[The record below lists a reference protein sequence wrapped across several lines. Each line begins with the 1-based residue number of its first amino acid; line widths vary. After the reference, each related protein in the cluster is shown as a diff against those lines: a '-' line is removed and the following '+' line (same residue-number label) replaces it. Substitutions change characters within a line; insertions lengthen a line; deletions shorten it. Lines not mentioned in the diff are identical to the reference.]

1 MRSETLDLN
10 AIRMQHTLI
19 LLRKLWYEDI
29 SRAEL
34 SRRIG
39 LSRSAISSIVSELL
53 DVNLVLELGLGAS
66 LGGRKPTILRLHENA
81 ACLLAVDIGKRH
93 LGVALMDLRCNII
106 EQVSCEHHREYS
118 PEDTYEELEQVIQGF
133 KKKHPEK
140 ATRIA
145 TIGVSIAGPVNYK
158 TGQVI
163 QPPSLPSWNNENVA
177 AALSRRFNTPVY
189 VDNDANLGAL
199 AELHFSGISDQH
211 LIYLKC
217 ATGIGAGILIDG
229 KIYRGV
235 SGGAGEIG
243 HTSINENGPVG
254 PSGYPGSLES
264 YVSGA
269 MLLQRMLELL
279 PQYPQSVL
287 RADSSLQHLAL
298 SAKAG
303 DELATLIVQEA
314 GQHLG
319 IAIANVVNLFS
330 PGEVILGGDLSLAEE
345 ALLEPLQQ
353 MLEQRTM
360 LINREQTNVRLTRFN
375 TLTSLYGA
383 GVLALY
389 ELFSPTGLK
398 HLYEVARQPVLTE
411 A

>member
-66 LGGRKPTILRLHENA
+66 LGGRKPTILRLNENA
-81 ACLLAVDIGKRH
+81 AYLLAVDIGKRH
-93 LGVALMDLRCNII
+93 LGVALLDLRCNII
-106 EQVSCEHHREYS
+106 EETTCEHHREYT
-118 PEDTYEELEQVIQGF
+118 PEDTYDELDQVIQGF
-133 KKKHPEK
+133 KKKHPGK
-140 ATRIA
+140 VPRIA
-145 TIGVSIAGPVNYK
+145 MIGVSIAGPVNYK

-163 QPPSLPSWNNENVA
+163 QPPNLPSWNEEQVA
-177 AALSRRFNTPVY
+177 SAISRRFGIPTF

-199 AELHFSGISDQH
+199 AELHFSGLSDQH

-269 MLLQRMLELL
+269 MLLKRMLELL
-279 PQYPQSVL
+279 PQYPQTCL
-287 RADSSLQHLAL
+287 RADSTLQQLAL
-298 SAKAG
+298 AAKDG
-303 DELATLIVQEA
+303 DELATRIVEDA
-314 GQHLG
+314 GRHLG

-330 PGEVILGGDLSLAEE
+330 PSEVILGGDLCLAEGV
-345 ALLEPLQQ
+345 LLDPLKQ

-375 TLTSLYGA
+375 TRTSLYGA

-389 ELFSPTGLK
+389 ELFDPNGLK
-398 HLYEVARQPVLTE
+398 HLYEVAKQPLLTE
-411 A
+411 V

>member
-66 LGGRKPTILRLHENA
+66 LGGRKPTILRLNDHA
-81 ACLLAVDIGKRH
+81 AYVLAVDIGKRH
-93 LGVALMDLRCNII
+93 LGVALLDLRCNLI
-106 EQVSCEHHREYS
+106 EETTCTHHREYT
-118 PEDTYEELEQVIQGF
+118 PEDTYDELEQVLQGF
-133 KKKHPEK
+133 RKKHPEK
-140 ATRIA
+140 ADRIA
-145 TIGVSIAGPVNYK
+145 MIGVSIAGPVNYK

-163 QPPSLPSWNNENVA
+163 QPPNLPSWNNEHVA
-177 AALSRRFNTPVY
+177 AAISKRFGIPTF

-269 MLLQRMLELL
+269 MLLKRMQELL
-279 PQYPQSVL
+279 PEHPDSVL
-287 RADSSLQHLAL
+287 TTESTLRELAL
-298 SAKAG
+298 AARAG
-303 DELATLIVQEA
+303 DGLATHIITQA

-330 PGEVILGGDLSLAEE
+330 PSEVILGGDLSLAEE
-345 ALLEPLQQ
+345 VLMVPLKN

-389 ELFSPTGLK
+389 ELFSPTGMK
-398 HLYEVARQPVLTE
+398 HLYEVARQPMLSRV
-411 A
+411 